1 MSTAKVFTVENQLA
15 KVVKT
20 QGGKTIQEHVQAA
33 EKRVEGQRDATLASL
48 VTKAEAMAVIA
59 AAGRRGED
67 PKAFDG
73 IYDLS
78 NAIFGLA
85 GAFGL
90 KALAEAAFS
99 LCDLADSF
107 RSGETANWP
116 AIDVH
121 IDGIRLLATLGDKAG
136 AAGAESILDG
146 LRRVRARVLPAA
158 G

>member
-1 MSTAKVFTVENQLA
+1 MSSARIFKVENQLA
-15 KVVKT
+15 KVVK
-20 QGGKTIQEHVQAA
+20 QPGGKTVDEHVKAA
-33 EKRVEGQRDATLASL
+33 EVRIEGARGVTLASL
-48 VTKAEAMAVIA
+48 IEKADAVAKMA
-59 AAGRRGED
+59 AAGRKSSD
-67 PKAFDG
+67 PKTFDG

-99 LCDLADSF
+99 LCDLADGF
-107 RSGETANWP
+107 RSGDKPNWP

-121 IDGIRLLATLGDKAG
+121 VDGIRLLAMLGDKAE
-136 AAGAESILDG
+136 AAGADTVLEG

-158 G
+158 S